1 MVNYMQMV
9 VKDVNINYIYYDNK
23 SKTSL
28 VFLHGWGQNIEM
40 MLALAKPFS
49 KKCNVLI
56 VDLPGFGKSDEPNT
70 VWSIYDYAEMV
81 NKFCNNL
88 KIKNPILIGHSFG
101 GKISLAYAI
110 KYKPKKI
117 VLLASPF
124 KKNIKK
130 PTLKMKIY
138 KFVKKI
144 PGLNKLENFVKNH
157 VGSTDYKNASE
168 MMKKILVNH
177 VNLDLSDEVSK
188 IKCPSLLIWGTND
201 TAVSINDAEELE
213 KLIPNAG
220 LVKYEGCTHYAYLE
234 RLDQTIRVIN
244 SFIGSDEK

>member
-1 MVNYMQMV
+1 MRSTIKNV
-9 VKDVNINYIYYDNK
+9 DINYEYFDNK

-28 VFLHGWGQNIEM
+28 VFLHGWGQNIKM
-40 MLALAKPFS
+40 MESLAKPFC
-49 KKCNVLI
+49 KKHNVLI
-56 VDLPGFGKSDEPNT
+56 IDLPGFGDSAEPKE
-70 VWSIYDYAEMV
+70 VWSIYDYSEMV
-81 NKFCNNL
+81 NELLKEL
-88 KIKNPILIGHSFG
+88 KIKNPILVGHSFG

-110 KYKPKKI
+110 KYNPKKI
-117 VLLASPF
+117 VLLASPY

-138 KFVKKI
+138 KTVKKI
-144 PGLNKLENFVKNH
+144 PLLNKLEGFVKNH

-177 VNLDLSDEVSK
+177 VNLDLTEEVK
-188 IKCPSLLIWGTND
+188 NIKCPTLLIWGTND
-201 TAVSINDAEELE
+201 NAVSYEDGKTLE

-220 LVKYEGCTHYAYLE
+220 LVTYEGCTHYAYLE
-234 RLDQTIRVIN
+234 RLDQTIRVLN